1 MKTLTDIRPRSCP
14 VSILLFRVIRSLL
27 ANGSMGSSPSRDT
40 CNGNCIS
47 RWRTHQ
53 HRHFQQLTS
62 NTVMITMSIF
72 WILVLGLFGFN
83 PGEPNERRRSALK
96 R

>member
-1 MKTLTDIRPRSCP
+1 MKTLTNFRPRFFPCN
-14 VSILLFRVIRSLL
+14 ILLFRVFRSLL
-27 ANGSMGSSPSRDT
+27 ANGSMGSSPSRDAS
-40 CNGNCIS
+40 NGNCIS

-62 NTVMITMSIF
+62 NTVMITMAIF